1 MKNIRV
7 RLRAQSLLMAM
18 ILFQQHLICSASRQ
32 ELKNNARSCKKLRIL
47 LHQLYL
53 AKKTKVERKFIK
65 EEKCRNATA
74 FQVFLTQRNF
84 LYAEYLTARF
94 SWWSNIIKVIYKI
107 LKNPQKKFVFRAIVI
122 IGGLV
127 MYS

>member
-1 MKNIRV
+1 MPLIY
-7 RLRAQSLLMAM
+7 MM
-18 ILFQQHLICSASRQ
+18 INFVGTRTDCQRQ
-32 ELKNNARSCKKLRIL
+32 PLHKCNYDYVNCGHSTLCPYKLL

-94 SWWSNIIKVIYKI
+94 SWWSNISAVH
-107 LKNPQKKFVFRAIVI
+107 I
-122 IGGLV
+122 ITHYALRITH
-127 MYS
+127 

>member
-1 MKNIRV
+1 MKSFYRKFHFKCP
-7 RLRAQSLLMAM
+7 
-18 ILFQQHLICSASRQ
+18 IL
-32 ELKNNARSCKKLRIL
+32 L
-47 LHQLYL
+47 LHQLNL

-94 SWWSNIIKVIYKI
+94 SWWNNSSTGEK
-107 LKNPQKKFVFRAIVI
+107 L
-122 IGGLV
+122 GGFSPTLV
-127 MYS
+127 S

>member
-1 MKNIRV
+1 MHVICCVNLPWSATA
-7 RLRAQSLLMAM
+7 RLRKLSLQL
-18 ILFQQHLICSASRQ
+18 LYLSVFSL
-32 ELKNNARSCKKLRIL
+32 L

-94 SWWSNIIKVIYKI
+94 SWWSNKIQVNYKKGK
-107 LKNPQKKFVFRAIVI
+107 LNEKKNIECFSLLDNNV
-122 IGGLV
+122 GGNL
-127 MYS
+127 